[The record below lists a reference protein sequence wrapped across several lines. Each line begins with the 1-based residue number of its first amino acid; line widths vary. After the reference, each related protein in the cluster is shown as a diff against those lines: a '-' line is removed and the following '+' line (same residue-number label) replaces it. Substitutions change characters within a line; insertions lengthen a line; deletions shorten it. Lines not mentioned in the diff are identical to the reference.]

1 MSYARLSK
9 RPLLFRSFTGLDIS
23 EFNEIYMEI
32 ESRYN
37 EHERKRLS
45 RTKRERKVGADGRPF
60 KLKAR
65 ERFLM
70 LLVYYRLYIT
80 YTLSGFLFDLDQSNV
95 YRDMSIIEPLIKLC
109 IPLPKK
115 LYKRT
120 RRRARTID
128 EVEEYFPGFKA
139 FIDSTEQEIPR
150 PKNKRK
156 RKSYYSGKRKKHTV
170 KTQYMVNSEG
180 IILHKTGHK
189 QGRVHDYEIFK
200 NNHPTTPPQVAT
212 LLDLGYL
219 GVQNDFPTVKYV
231 LPFKKKRG
239 GPELSRKEKC
249 HNRNHSKIRTIIEH
263 TVSRIKKFGIM
274 GTKFR
279 NKLGRYDHA
288 SDIVSGL
295 VNFRIMMR
303 TNRMLL

>member
-1 MSYARLSK
+1 MSYTRLSK
-9 RPLLFRSFTGLDIS
+9 RPLLFRSFTGLEIS
-23 EFNEIYMEI
+23 EFNEIYTEI
-32 ESRYN
+32 ESKYN

-45 RTKRERKVGADGRPF
+45 RTKRERKVGAGRPF
-60 KLKAR
+60 KLKIR

-95 YRDMSIIEPLIKLC
+95 CRDISMIEPLVKLC

-120 RRRARTID
+120 RRLRTID

-139 FIDSTEQEIPR
+139 FIDSSEQEIPR
-150 PKNKRK
+150 PKNKRR

-170 KTQYMVNSEG
+170 KIQYMVNSEG
-180 IILHKTGHK
+180 LILHKTEHK
-189 QGRVHDYEIFK
+189 KGRKHDYDIFK
-200 NNHPTTPPQVAT
+200 NKHPTTPLQVENVF
-212 LLDLGYL
+212 DLGYM
-219 GVQNDFPTVKYV
+219 GVQNDFPTVKSV
-231 LPFKKKRG
+231 LPFRKKRKS
-239 GPELSRKEKC
+239 ELSDGEKR
-249 HNRNHSKIRTIIEH
+249 HNRKHSKLRVIVEH

-303 TNRMLL
+303 TNGGMPL

>member
-9 RPLLFRSFTGLDIS
+9 KPLLFRSFTGLEIS
-23 EFNEIYMEI
+23 EFNEIYTEI
-32 ESRYN
+32 ESKYN

-45 RTKRERKVGADGRPF
+45 RTKRERKVGAGRPF
-60 KLKAR
+60 KLKVK
-65 ERFLM
+65 ERFFLM

-80 YTLSGFLFDLDQSNV
+80 YTPSGFLFDLDQSNIC
-95 YRDMSIIEPLIKLC
+95 RDMSIIEPLVKLC

-120 RRRARTID
+120 RRLRTID
-128 EVEEYFPGFKA
+128 EVEEEYFPGFKA
-139 FIDSTEQEIPR
+139 FIDSSEQEIPR

-156 RKSYYSGKRKKHTV
+156 RKSYYSGKKKKHTI

-180 IILHKTGHK
+180 TILHKTDHK
-189 QGRVHDYEIFK
+189 RGRMHDYEIFK
-200 NNHPTTPPQVAT
+200 NNHPITPIQVENV
-212 LLDLGYL
+212 LDLGYM
-219 GVQNDFPTVKYV
+219 GVKNDFPTVKSV
-231 LPFKKKRG
+231 LPFRKKRKKG
-239 GPELSRKEKC
+239 ELSNEEKK
-249 HNRNHSKIRTIIEH
+249 HNRKHSKLRVIVEH
-263 TVSRIKKFGIM
+263 TVSRIKKYGIM

-295 VNFRIMMR
+295 VNFRIMR
-303 TNRMLL
+303 TNDTFL